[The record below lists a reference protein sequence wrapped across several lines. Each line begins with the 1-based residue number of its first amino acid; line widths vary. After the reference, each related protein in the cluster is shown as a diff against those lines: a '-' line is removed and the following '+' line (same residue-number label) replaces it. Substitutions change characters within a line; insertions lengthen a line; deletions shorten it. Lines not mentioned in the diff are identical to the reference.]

1 MNRSRSRSSQ
11 RRAPMGGP
19 PPRRGGGGGGGGMF
33 DKLSGTILAIIGGVF
48 ILGIALGVGLGSN
61 TNFRADNVASTLA
74 IDQSVPN
81 ADFCQ
86 SYGASATV
94 MDTRVFLTFKPFSVF
109 VSQPVMQ
116 PGCVMRQNNM
126 AILEQKKLVDTKNL
140 KECRQRYNTFGFT
153 GRLEGKPA
161 VTCIYQTDSEKN
173 KFLNPESGPLPTE
186 ADNF

>member
-1 MNRSRSRSSQ
+1 MPN
-11 RRAPMGGP
+11 
-19 PPRRGGGGGGGGMF
+19 GGGMF
-33 DKLSGTILAIIGGVF
+33 EKLSGTILAIIGVVF

-61 TNFRADNVASTLA
+61 TTSSIDNVSTTVT

-81 ADFCQ
+81 AEFCQ

-94 MDTRVFLTFKPFSVF
+94 MDTRVFLTYKPFSVF

-126 AILEQKKLVDTKNL
+126 PILEQKKLVDSKSL
-140 KECRQRYNTFGFT
+140 RECRQRYNTFGFT
-153 GRLEGKPA
+153 GRLEAKPA
-161 VTCIYQTDSEKN
+161 VTCIYQTDSDKN
-173 KFLNPESGPLPTE
+173 LFLKDNGALPTE

>member
-1 MNRSRSRSSQ
+1 M
-11 RRAPMGGP
+11 GP
-19 PPRRGGGGGGGGMF
+19 PSNRGGGLGGGLF
-33 DKLSGTILAIIGGVF
+33 NNLSGTILAIIGGVF

-126 AILEQKKLVDTKNL
+126 AILEQKKLIDGKNL
-140 KECRQRYNTFGFT
+140 RECRQRYNTFGFT
-153 GRLEGKPA
+153 GRLEAKPA
-161 VTCIYQTDSEKN
+161 VTCIYQTDSDKN
-173 KFLNPESGPLPTE
+173 LFLNDDLGLPTE